1 MAHDEIQPTIIHPSN
16 PSVSRHDDSS
26 IDASRANV
34 GVVAGGRPRFSDETA
49 GLLRRR
55 LTAAAIALTAVLGLA
70 FVGNLLQGVLAL
82 WWLRVLVLAALLACT
97 LMLRSDREFSLPRL
111 RALELIIHGAV
122 VVQMTA
128 MMTTRLAGF
137 AAQHDAVSVIA
148 VEKMFLASW
157 CVLIA
162 VYGIFIPNNWR
173 RGGIVMGS
181 IALVPYLAIAVQR
194 WWLPELAT
202 LLDADRAGAPI
213 PLPLVAAVV
222 ATYGTHMINTVRRE
236 AFKARQLG
244 QYRLLER
251 LGGGGMGEV
260 YKAEHVLLKRPCAI
274 KLIKAENEA
283 DASAIGHFEKEVK
296 ITARLTHWNTVEI
309 YDYGR
314 TDDGTFYYVMELLP
328 GMSLEDLV
336 GKYGPLP
343 PSRVVHL
350 LHQVCGALQE
360 AHDVGLI
367 HRDIK
372 PANIFAAQRG
382 GIYDVAKLLD
392 FGLVKDTIETSGG
405 GQKLPRQGSFS
416 GTPLY
421 MSPEQASAYDDVDGR
436 ADLYSL
442 GAVAYH
448 LLTGSPPFSGENLV
462 ELLTAHAR
470 REPPPPSTLNL
481 NVPEDLDQ
489 VVLRCLSKDPRQRF
503 ADAAALE
510 QALAACACAGHW
522 TAEMAA
528 QWWKSREP
536 APVQETAAPT
546 ERLDVTVEY
555 NGDG

>member
-1 MAHDEIQPTIIHPSN
+1 M
-16 PSVSRHDDSS
+16 
-26 IDASRANV
+26 
-34 GVVAGGRPRFSDETA
+34 GVVAGGRPRFNDETA

-70 FVGNLLQGVLAL
+70 FAGNLLQGVLAL
-82 WWLRVLVLAALLACT
+82 WWLRVLVLATLLACS
-97 LMLRSDREFSLPRL
+97 LMLRSGREFSLQRL
-111 RALELIIHGAV
+111 RVLELVIHGAV

-128 MMTTRLAGF
+128 MMATRLAEF
-137 AAQHDAVSVIA
+137 TARHDAASAIA
-148 VEKMFLASW
+148 VESMFLAAW
-157 CVLIA
+157 CVLIT

-173 RGGIVMGS
+173 RGGIVMGL
-181 IALVPYLAIAVQR
+181 IAMVPYVTIAIQR

-202 LLDADRAGAPI
+202 LLDADRAVAPI

-244 QYRLLER
+244 QYRLMER
-251 LGGGGMGEV
+251 LGGGGMGVV

-283 DASAIGHFEKEVK
+283 DASAIAHFEKEVK

-309 YDYGR
+309 YDYGH

-328 GMSLEDLV
+328 GKSLEELIRDH
-336 GKYGPLP
+336 GPLP
-343 PSRVVHL
+343 ATRVVHL
-350 LHQVCGALQE
+350 IRQVCGALQE
-360 AHDVGLI
+360 AHAVGLI

-392 FGLVKDTIETSGG
+392 FGLVKDAVETPDRGK
-405 GQKLPRQGSFS
+405 KLARHGSFS

-421 MSPEQASAYDDVDGR
+421 MSPEQATTYDAVDGR

-448 LLTGSPPFSGENLV
+448 LLTGSPPFSGSNIV
-462 ELLTAHAR
+462 ELLTAHASSKVR
-470 REPPPPSTLNL
+470 PPSALNPD
-481 NVPEDLDQ
+481 VPEDLDR
-489 VVLRCLSKDPRQRF
+489 VVLRCLSKDPEDRY

-510 QALAACACAGHW
+510 QALAGCVCAGQW

-528 QWWKSREP
+528 RWWKSLEP
-536 APVQETAAPT
+536 AAVRESAAPT
-546 ERLDVTVEY
+546 ERADVTIAYEA
-555 NGDG
+555 GK